1 MKKTLGILVLAFAVL
16 MSIPW
21 LVPHTGVLALVGF
34 VPLLFADYLADK
46 SGMRRFWI
54 WHYLAFVLWNAFT
67 TYWVCNATVGGGIF
81 AVLANALQMSLVFG
95 LFRFSKKKLPGVLP
109 YILLAA
115 MWIAWERQYFAAQI
129 SWPWL
134 TLGNAFAGSTRTVQ
148 WYEWTGSLG
157 GSLWIWAVN
166 LSVFGLLVSIGEGRT
181 AAWNKF
187 RKAVTA
193 AGAFLLL
200 LGPIVTSAV
209 IYGTREEKSEG
220 RVDVLI
226 AQPNFDPY
234 QKFTSM
240 TQAEQTSVL
249 LDLYAPAMEEREG
262 RVLLLAPETF
272 TSDIILNN
280 VAASPT
286 WNRFQLFLRNHP
298 GADLLF
304 GASTYETFATRSAPS
319 PLARPY
325 GDGWIESRN
334 SAFITDASGR
344 EEVFHKSKLVV
355 GVEKMPYPRLLG
367 KLDDA
372 LGGVMG
378 RCVEQ
383 DSVSLLHLQ
392 DGTPLGCAICY
403 ESVYGEYCTDY
414 VKAGAKFLT
423 VITNDAWWGDTPGY
437 RQHLNYSCLR
447 AIELRRDIARCAN
460 TGISAFISQ
469 RGEILDSSQW
479 WEQDLLQGNVNLNS
493 EQTFFVRYGDIT
505 GRVCT
510 LVFLLL
516 ALLCLVRTVS
526 GVFRRER

>member
-157 GSLWIWAVN
+157 GSLWIWVVN

-304 GASTYETFATRSAPS
+304 GASTYETFATRSAP
-319 PLARPY
+319 
-325 GDGWIESRN
+325 
-334 SAFITDASGR
+334 
-344 EEVFHKSKLVV
+344 H
-355 GVEKMPYPRLLG
+355 
-367 KLDDA
+367 
-372 LGGVMG
+372 
-378 RCVEQ
+378 
-383 DSVSLLHLQ
+383 
-392 DGTPLGCAICY
+392 
-403 ESVYGEYCTDY
+403 
-414 VKAGAKFLT
+414 
-423 VITNDAWWGDTPGY
+423 
-437 RQHLNYSCLR
+437 
-447 AIELRRDIARCAN
+447 
-460 TGISAFISQ
+460 
-469 RGEILDSSQW
+469 
-479 WEQDLLQGNVNLNS
+479 
-493 EQTFFVRYGDIT
+493 
-505 GRVCT
+505 
-510 LVFLLL
+510 
-516 ALLCLVRTVS
+516 
-526 GVFRRER
+526 